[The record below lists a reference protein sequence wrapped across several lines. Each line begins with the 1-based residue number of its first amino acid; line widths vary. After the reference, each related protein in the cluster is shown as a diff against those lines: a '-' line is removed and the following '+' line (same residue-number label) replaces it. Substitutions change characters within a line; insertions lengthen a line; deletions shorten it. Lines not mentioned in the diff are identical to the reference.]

1 MNSTRSENKNQKQN
15 ESENKNQNE
24 SENQN
29 QNENERIDHRKI
41 KRALWRT
48 TINEDGT
55 TTYNNKPLDPHY
67 HRNYWHAKRKII
79 LQSKINCDICG
90 SIVSKA
96 HLTRHKKT
104 AIKCAKLQNENM
116 TKLLQ

>member
-1 MNSTRSENKNQKQN
+1 MDLHTEYYDISSDSETQN
-15 ESENKNQNE
+15 ETQNE
-24 SENQN
+24 ATTEQ
-29 QNENERIDHRKI
+29 QPEKIDHRKI

-48 TINEDGT
+48 TVNEDGT

-79 LQSKINCDICG
+79 LQSKINCDICC